1 MNPVVGLDTTL
12 RYSGLR
18 YSAVFM
24 IYYYILICVEFSQ
37 GGEGRGGGYF
47 TPMTSIT
54 LVTRVCYVGRAIS
67 EM

>member
-37 GGEGRGGGYF
+37 GGGGGYF